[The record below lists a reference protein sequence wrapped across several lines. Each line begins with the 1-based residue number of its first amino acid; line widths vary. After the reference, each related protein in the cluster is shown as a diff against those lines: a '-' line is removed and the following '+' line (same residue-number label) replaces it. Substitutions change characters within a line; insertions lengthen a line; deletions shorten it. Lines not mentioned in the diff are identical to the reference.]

1 MAMFEGLFNR
11 TPQQNNTNMPNRT
24 AAEAAGGP
32 PVNPG
37 QAKQPGNGNGF
48 TPPQNPNNPSQGTQ
62 QNANSPEALQDP
74 VAMYADLWKESAPA
88 AGNEPP
94 KFTLNPDTVKK
105 VTDSL
110 DFTQNLPEELAEKM
124 TAGEQLSPQDMMS
137 MMNHVGRQAYARAM
151 EHQSTLTGQ
160 FVNMHSEH
168 SLKGLPNIIKG
179 HLAQN
184 RVRNHPA
191 AQSNPVVQEHMEL
204 IASKLSAKYPN
215 ASEEWITEQ
224 TQDYFVNM
232 ARRLKPDAFAP
243 TAEEQKQ
250 QAANPKGAVD
260 WDSFMTE
267 DRSRN

>member
-1 MAMFEGLFNR
+1 MAMFDGLFNR
-11 TPQQNNTNMPNRT
+11 TPNSPAPMQRS
-24 AAEAAGGP
+24 AAELAGGP
-32 PVNPG
+32 SKPAAAPG
-37 QAKQPGNGNGF
+37 QGGDNGQVQKNTNN
-48 TPPQNPNNPSQGTQ
+48 TPT
-62 QNANSPEALQDP
+62 NANSPESMQDP
-74 VAMYADLWKESAPA
+74 VAMYADLWKESAPQ
-88 AGNEPP
+88 AGSEAP
-94 KFTLNPDTVKK
+94 KFTLNPETVKK

-110 DFTQNLPEELAEKM
+110 DFTQGLPEEITEKI
-124 TAGEQLSPQDMMS
+124 TAGEQFTPQDMMN

-184 RVRNHPA
+184 KVRNHPA

-232 ARRLKPDAFAP
+232 ARRLKPDAFVP
-243 TAEEQKQ
+243 SAEEQKQ
-250 QAANPKGAVD
+250 QQQNPKGTVD
-260 WDSFMTE
+260 WDAFMTE
-267 DRSRN
+267 DRQVGNR